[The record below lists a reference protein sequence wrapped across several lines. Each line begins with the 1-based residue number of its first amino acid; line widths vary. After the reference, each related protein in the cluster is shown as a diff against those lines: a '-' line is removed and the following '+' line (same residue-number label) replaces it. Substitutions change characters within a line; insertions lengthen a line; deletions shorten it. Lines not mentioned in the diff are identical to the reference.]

1 MQTNTRTFTDK
12 QLALIEGVSDGL
24 TMRAAMDRAGYSE
37 KVRPATATTPAI
49 ISEIRARTGQ
59 QLQGLAPRAL
69 EVVAQ
74 LLEHG
79 QTERIRL
86 EAAKTILDRSGFI
99 APKASDGAE
108 NREKDLH
115 MMSRQELEER
125 AKRLALEI
133 SDRSRP
139 GVIDPELDPDAPES
153 RRE

>member
-1 MQTNTRTFTDK
+1 MQNTRTFTDK
-12 QLALIEGVSDGL
+12 QLALIDGVSDGL
-24 TMRAAMDRAGYSE
+24 PIRAAMDRAGYSE

-49 ISEIRARTGQ
+49 IAEIRARTGH

-99 APKASDGAE
+99 APKATDGAE

-115 MMSRQELEER
+115 TMTRQELEER
-125 AKRLALEI
+125 AQRLASEI
-133 SDRSRP
+133 ADRAKP
-139 GVIDPELDPDAPES
+139 AVLDPDTDPEAPGTPS
-153 RRE
+153 P

>member
-1 MQTNTRTFTDK
+1 MQNTRTFTDK
-12 QLALIEGVSDGL
+12 QLALIDHISAGL
-24 TMRAAMDRAGYSE
+24 DAKAAMTKAGYSS
-37 KVRPATATTPAI
+37 KMHPAAAMTPAI
-49 ISEIRARTGQ
+49 VSEIRARTGQ

-115 MMSRQELEER
+115 TMSRQELEER
-125 AKRLALEI
+125 AQRLASEI
-133 SDRSRP
+133 ADRAKP
-139 GVIDPELDPDAPES
+139 AVIDPDTDPVQPETPS
-153 RRE
+153 P

>member
-1 MQTNTRTFTDK
+1 MQNTRTFTDK
-12 QLALIEGVSDGL
+12 QLALIDGL
-24 TMRAAMDRAGYSE
+24 SAGLDPKAALNAAGYSV
-37 KVRPATATTPAI
+37 KMHPAAAMTPAI
-49 ISEIRARTGQ
+49 VSEIRARTGR

-74 LLEHG
+74 LLESG

-115 MMSRQELEER
+115 TMSRQELEER
-125 AKRLALEI
+125 AQRLASEI
-133 SDRSRP
+133 ADRAKP
-139 GVIDPELDPDAPES
+139 AVIDPDMDPEPPES
-153 RRE
+153 RTE